1 MAPSQRRRSI
11 DSSSGSSEFSPNPR
25 DQSQAKTRTEPLD
38 DDGNGGLSYT
48 HEPPP
53 GPPPGYS
60 PPSTS
65 TVQPASQVPP
75 SGYRIPL
82 GTSPAAP
89 FPGIERTREAPFT
102 DADGRTPVFIGSA
115 LMQGSVH
122 PCKIVAARCYVS
134 YGGGEVVHQGRYD
147 LLPFVPA
154 LMEFV
159 LTSHGRVPPGRRPV
173 KGGFEQGGTEL
184 YHAVAVIDGTK
195 VPGKTGTHL
204 VRAFGNCAFLT
215 ACKCGSDSCLH
226 SIRVAATSLTVGK
239 STL

>member
-25 DQSQAKTRTEPLD
+25 DQSQSSKTRTGPLD
-38 DDGNGGLSYT
+38 DSGNGGLGYT
-48 HEPPP
+48 HEP
-53 GPPPGYS
+53 PPPGYS

-65 TVQPASQVPP
+65 TAQPALQVPP

-82 GTSPAAP
+82 GTSPSDP

-102 DADGRTPVFIGSA
+102 DSDGKTPVFIGSA

-122 PCKIVAARCYVS
+122 PCKIVATRCYVS
-134 YGGGEVVHQGRYD
+134 YGGGEHVHQGRYD

-195 VPGKTGTHL
+195 VPGKTGIHL
-204 VRAFGNCAFLT
+204 VRAF
-215 ACKCGSDSCLH
+215 CKCVIVGRTH
-226 SIRVAATSLTVGK
+226 VSISSGWLQRPLRWARARCEREV
-239 STL
+239 